1 MNRMHAAKGL
11 RIIEAPENEFPP
23 SAYFDFVACCEL
35 AFLSMGTL
43 TVERPESPVDVPPT
57 NRVVA
62 AVHRQ
67 NRGSKLK

>member
-11 RIIEAPENEFPP
+11 GIIEAPEDEFPP

-43 TVERPESPVDVPPT
+43 TVG
-57 NRVVA
+57 A
-62 AVHRQ
+62 ARKP
-67 NRGSKLK
+67 RGRTADEPSCCRCAQTKSWF